1 MTMPLP
7 LILPTSPTLPSP
19 APPAPPHQAWHEALF
34 RAVAAATSAVYDEIR
49 AAIKES
55 LLVVLAPGQVAQ
67 QHCTL
72 VLITVRGGGR
82 EEGREPMKVAGGGG
96 GERGKVAHSGGSGGD
111 FLYYRTASPPTDD
124 GYGRRRRSPPL
135 THSLTLRDPLPSCV
149 FTPPAPSSLPCCHT
163 DWLCFSAP

>member
-96 GERGKVAHSGGSGGD
+96 REGESGALRWEWGG
-111 FLYYRTASPPTDD
+111 FSVLPHCISP
-124 GYGRRRRSPPL
+124 YG
-135 THSLTLRDPLPSCV
+135 
-149 FTPPAPSSLPCCHT
+149 
-163 DWLCFSAP
+163 

>member
-96 GERGKVAHSGGSGGD
+96 ERGGKWRTQVGVGGIFCTTALHLPLRMMGMGAGGG
-111 FLYYRTASPPTDD
+111 APP
-124 GYGRRRRSPPL
+124 SL
-135 THSLTLRDPLPSCV
+135 THSR
-149 FTPPAPSSLPCCHT
+149 
-163 DWLCFSAP
+163 